1 MKKKILNAITE
12 QQRSLLLRDADQLA
26 SLKLAVGQKEQA
38 ISGAEMLITM
48 MDL

>member
-1 MKKKILNAITE
+1 MKKKLPNAITE
-12 QQRSLLLRDADQLA
+12 QQRSLLLRDANQLA